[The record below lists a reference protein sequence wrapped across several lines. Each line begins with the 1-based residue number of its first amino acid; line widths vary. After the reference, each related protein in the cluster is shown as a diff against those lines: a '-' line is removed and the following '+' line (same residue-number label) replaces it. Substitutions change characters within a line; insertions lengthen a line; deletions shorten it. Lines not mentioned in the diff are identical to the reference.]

1 VAQRLKDNRP
11 CTAVRTAAESFAA
24 AIVQRIFGGT
34 EYKDEVFQHFVYPSA
49 CRRRLVSMFRRMAR
63 EYIRRAAARYC

>member
-1 VAQRLKDNRP
+1 MAQLLKDNRP
-11 CTAVRTAAESFAA
+11 CMAVRTAAESF

-34 EYKDEVFQHFVYPSA
+34 EYKDEVFQHFVHPSA

-63 EYIRRAAARYC
+63 EYIRRAAARYR